1 MGRRAARRVAVVR
14 DRVPGARPP
23 LPRALLPPRPTK
35 STENSAADRG
45 ISGIEGA
52 PGAAVVDAGVV
63 HGRCGCRGRVIARRQ
78 ILLPYFSQPPHANQ
92 PARKP
97 RPRARPRALPGPRA
111 ARARGEA
118 AHGGHRPAYV
128 ASDSSRPGRP
138 PPHAQIQSHSSQYDR
153 RPRARGRRVRR
164 LPRAQAGGL
173 PRRRRRRLAGRG
185 QLRPRQHLSGGSG
198 RVGWGWAGANAARVL
213 EGTDYKCVVADFR
226 AEVSNVS
233 SVSFNAPPLPSPQPA
248 SNQPQGHNIAG
259 WVRAGWRSGRGGR
272 AATAARPR
280 GRPPRRPSFCAPPA
294 AGRAPTHRRGFGCAR
309 PNFKWG
315 RRVSAGPR
323 PGVGGDKEGK
333 TLSRRPPV
341 FCLDAKAAGGARRRG
356 GAPSRATRNSYPL
369 PPPPS
374 PSAVQPPLVF
384 PGSDGRV

>member
-226 AEVSNVS
+226 AEVSNVRHPVFHS
-233 SVSFNAPPLPSPQPA
+233 TPRPAPPVPPARLQPTPGA
-248 SNQPQGHNIAG
+248 QYRRMGESGMEE
-259 WVRAGWRSGRGGR
+259 RAGRSGGDRR
-272 AATAARPR
+272 AATRSPAAPPFFL
-280 GRPPRRPSFCAPPA
+280 RPP
-294 AGRAPTHRRGFGCAR
+294 
-309 PNFKWG
+309 G
-315 RRVSAGPR
+315 RRSRPHPPPR
-323 PGVGGDKEGK
+323 VW
-333 TLSRRPPV
+333 LRPPQ
-341 FCLDAKAAGGARRRG
+341 L
-356 GAPSRATRNSYPL
+356 
-369 PPPPS
+369 
-374 PSAVQPPLVF
+374 
-384 PGSDGRV
+384 